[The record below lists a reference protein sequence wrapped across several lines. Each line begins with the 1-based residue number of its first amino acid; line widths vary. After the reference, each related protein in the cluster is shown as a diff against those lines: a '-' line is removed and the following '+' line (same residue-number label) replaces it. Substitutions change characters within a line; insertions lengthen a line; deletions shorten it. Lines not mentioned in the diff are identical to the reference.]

1 MKQIHRITDNK
12 EKTIMKKLLPILF
25 ISLLALWACDEENIP
40 VNNDIKSFIEQKY
53 EGAKILYAEK
63 GFNGETEV
71 EIIHN
76 NTSKEVKFNRK
87 NNWICTT
94 WDIPTSQ
101 LPDAAQSSIL
111 GQYPNYRID
120 DVDYVEKPTG
130 DYYTVEIEKGE
141 WERTLFVTADGE
153 ILN

>member
-1 MKQIHRITDNK
+1 
-12 EKTIMKKLLPILF
+12 MKKLLPILL

-40 VNNDIKSFIEQKY
+40 VNNDISNFIEQKY

-63 GFNGETEV
+63 DFNGEIEV

-76 NTSKEVKFNRK
+76 DTRKEVKFNRK

-94 WDIPTSQ
+94 WDVAISQ
-101 LPDAAQSSIL
+101 LPDAARESIL
-111 GQYPNYRID
+111 SHYPEYKID
-120 DVDYVEKPTG
+120 DVDYAEKPSG
-130 DYYTVEIEKGE
+130 DYYKVEIEKGE
-141 WERTLFVTADGE
+141 WDKTVFVTADGE

>member
-1 MKQIHRITDNK
+1 
-12 EKTIMKKLLPILF
+12 MKKLLPILL

-40 VNNDIKSFIEQKY
+40 VNNDISNFIEQKY

-63 GFNGETEV
+63 DFNGEIEV

-76 NTSKEVKFNRK
+76 NTRKEVKFNRK

-94 WDIPTSQ
+94 WDVAISQ
-101 LPDAAQSSIL
+101 LPDAARESIL
-111 GQYPNYRID
+111 SHYPEYKID
-120 DVDYVEKPTG
+120 DVDYVEKPSG
-130 DYYTVEIEKGE
+130 DYYKVEIEKGE
-141 WERTLFVTADGE
+141 WDRTVFVTADGE

>member
-1 MKQIHRITDNK
+1 
-12 EKTIMKKLLPILF
+12 MKKLLPILF

-40 VNNDIKSFIEQKY
+40 VNNDIRSFIEQKY

-63 GFNGETEV
+63 DFNGEIEV

-101 LPDAAQSSIL
+101 LPDAARNSIL

-130 DYYTVEIEKGE
+130 DYYKVEIEKGE
-141 WERTLFVTADGE
+141 WDRTVFVTANGE